1 MTVIAFNANTS
12 SKLQESDA
20 MPHFVLKEARRV
32 LNLEASA
39 LQALSENIDEN
50 FLKAC
55 QIILET
61 KGRVVVSGMG
71 KSGHIARKIAATLSS
86 TGTPSFFVHPA
97 EASHGDLGMILPT
110 DILIVLSASGETT
123 ELSNL
128 LAYAQRRLIPLI
140 AITQRKESTLAET
153 STVTLLL
160 PSIEEACPL
169 GLAPTTS
176 TTMMLALGDSLATT
190 LLNFRGFS
198 PEDFGVFHPGGK
210 LGQRLVR
217 VSQIMH
223 RNEKVPVV
231 SLGTPMHKAILT
243 MTSHGFGCVGVIEK
257 SGTLG
262 GIITDGDLRRHMGA
276 NLLSVLVEEVM
287 TPHPYTIHAGALAE
301 EALAFMNEKQVTA
314 LFVVESKQDTD
325 HVVGIV
331 HIHDFLRANIS

>member
-1 MTVIAFNANTS
+1 MTVITFNATTNL
-12 SKLQESDA
+12 KPQKSD
-20 MPHFVLKEARRV
+20 MVSHFTLEEAQRV

-39 LQALSENIDEN
+39 LQTLSKTIDEN

-55 QIILET
+55 QIIFET

-86 TGTPSFFVHPA
+86 TGTPSLFVHPA
-97 EASHGDLGMILPT
+97 EASHGDLGMISPT
-110 DILIVLSASGETT
+110 DILIVLSSSGETT

-140 AITQRKESTLAET
+140 AITQKKESTLAET

-176 TTMMLALGDSLATT
+176 TTMMLALGDALATT
-190 LLNFRGFS
+190 LLNFRDFS

-210 LGQRLVR
+210 LGQRLTR

-223 RNEKVPVV
+223 KNEKVPLV
-231 SLGTPMHKAILT
+231 SLGTTMNEAILA
-243 MTSHGFGCVGVIEK
+243 MTSHGFGCVGVVET
-257 SGTLG
+257 SGTLV
-262 GIITDGDLRRHMGA
+262 GIITDGDLRRHMNA
-276 NLLSVLVEEVM
+276 NLFSALVEEVM
-287 TPHPYTIHAGALAE
+287 TAHPYTIHAGALAE
-301 EALAFMNEKQVTA
+301 EALAFMNEKQVTT
-314 LFVVESKQDTD
+314 LFIVENKLEVD

>member
-1 MTVIAFNANTS
+1 MS
-12 SKLQESDA
+12 
-20 MPHFVLKEARRV
+20 HFTLEEAQRV
-32 LNLEASA
+32 LNLEAKA
-39 LQALSENIDEN
+39 LQVLSKSIDES

-55 QIILET
+55 QIIIET

-86 TGTPSFFVHPA
+86 TGTPSLFVHPA
-97 EASHGDLGMILPT
+97 EASHGDLGMISPMDT
-110 DILIVLSASGETT
+110 LIVLSSSGETT

-176 TTMMLALGDSLATT
+176 TTMMLALGDALGTT

-231 SLGTPMHKAILT
+231 SLGTPMNKAILT
-243 MTSHGFGCVGVIEK
+243 MTSHGFGCVGVIEN
-257 SGTLG
+257 SGTLV
-262 GIITDGDLRRHMGA
+262 GIITDGDLRRHMNT
-276 NLLSVLVEEVM
+276 NLLSALVEEVM
-287 TPHPYTIHAGALAE
+287 TTYPYTIHAGALAE

-314 LFVVESKQDTD
+314 LFVVESKQDID